1 MTAPTSVSIQAAYDA
16 VCSEIAKLEGVRI
29 ALERA
34 GASRG
39 VVVSQKAENAPK
51 AKGKAPTGTLEQGIL
66 SVLDKKQDKTNAQ
79 IRASLKSKGYGYS
92 LSPLHVTKTLIR
104 LADAKRVKRLGKSP
118 KVSYL
123 LP

>member
-1 MTAPTSVSIQAAYDA
+1 MTASTLTTIQSAHDA
-16 VCSEIAKLEGVRI
+16 VCSEIAKLEAVKL

-39 VVVSQKAENAPK
+39 IQTPPKPSNPPKSQ
-51 AKGKAPTGTLEQGIL
+51 GKAPAGSLPTAIL
-66 SVLDKKQDKTNAQ
+66 SVLDRKTPQANGA
-79 IRASLKSKGYGYS
+79 IRSALKAKGYPYS
-92 LSPLHVTKTLIR
+92 LSALHVTKTLIR
-104 LADAKRVKRLGKSP
+104 LSASKKVRRVGKAP